1 LVLAVLLLSFSW
13 NSLALTGK
21 RGRAVNRSDAI
32 ILPSSLGILKSVR
45 PNLDFG
51 ELHFA
56 GPADI
61 WNSDYGFLVQSKDP
75 ALYALNFPTT
85 GADGLYFDLIIMGE
99 ASELTWEPVKHE
111 GITATVTRKTE
122 CNNECDVEFRV
133 TLTGPEAR
141 TQWGNPYPN
150 QITAPKLPQAF
161 ELVGRDREG
170 KEIVRYGFVLQ
181 KWFVNRGAELYYY
194 PDMVT
199 WCSRLGYRVPQ
210 VKDLTNAIC
219 SGLGSGS
226 HCQGSIGATPL
237 SSGNHY
243 QRQIGAGLFTEW
255 GFMHHYTGADFVLQ
269 NYWTSD
275 TTRTGQFDVG
285 ADNGDI
291 YWFSASIIN
300 YGLCT
305 AP

>member
-1 LVLAVLLLSFSW
+1 MLLLSFSW

-21 RGRAVNRSDAI
+21 SGRGGHRSDAI
-32 ILPSSLGILKSVR
+32 ILPSSQWGILKSVK
-45 PNLDFG
+45 PNLDYG

-61 WNSDYGFLVQSKDP
+61 WNPNYGFLVQSTD
-75 ALYALNFPTT
+75 AASYALNFPTT
-85 GADGLYFDLIIMGE
+85 GADGLYFDFIIMGE
-99 ASELTWEPVKHE
+99 AGELTWGAPVTHE

-122 CNNECDVEFRV
+122 CNDEGYVEFRV

-141 TQWGNPYPN
+141 AKWGDPYPN
-150 QITAPKLPQAF
+150 QITVPRLPQAF

-226 HCQGSIGATPL
+226 HCQGSIGATPP